1 MSVGLVQTYRAFAY
15 NNAWANHRLLGA
27 CAELAQG
34 EFEAERTGFF
44 PSLQGTLNHIYVVDL
59 FYVDALEGG
68 WLGPKA
74 WETPIPFPTLAE
86 LSEAQASIDQRFIGV
101 CNALTPDLLS
111 GEVQINR
118 GTRVQVERRDR
129 LLMHLIQHQIH
140 HRGQAHAMLSGSRIK
155 PPQLDEF
162 FSIAEAPLRASEFA
176 DLGWTEETVWG
187 AQRLAARSEVAAL
200 GRDVWFAPVS
210 GHRQAVSACPSRPPC
225 NRSSGSFR
233 GRGELRGP
241 RDAGPQAYLQSRL
254 PGLISCGRYII
265 RRCAMWDHV
274 RC

>member
-1 MSVGLVQTYRAFAY
+1 MVGQSSEEIPMCVGLVQTYRAFAY
-15 NNAWANHRLLGA
+15 NNAWANRRLLSA
-27 CAELAQG
+27 CAELTQG

-59 FYVDALEGG
+59 FYVDALE
-68 WLGPKA
+68 A

-111 GEVQINR
+111 GEVRINR

-162 FSIAEAPLRASEFA
+162 FSIAEAPLRAAEFTG
-176 DLGWTEETVWG
+176 LGWTEETVWG
-187 AQRLAARSEVAAL
+187 
-200 GRDVWFAPVS
+200 
-210 GHRQAVSACPSRPPC
+210 RP
-225 NRSSGSFR
+225 N
-233 GRGELRGP
+233 
-241 RDAGPQAYLQSRL
+241 A
-254 PGLISCGRYII
+254 
-265 RRCAMWDHV
+265 
-274 RC
+274 